1 MKSNAIAWT
10 YLVVGGMFETVWATT
25 MFISEGFSKIPWT
38 AVTIAFLFVST
49 WFLDLAY
56 KRGIP
61 TGVGYAVWVGIGAL
75 GSVMAGIILFGEP
88 ATPLRLSFVL
98 LVIVGIGG
106 LEMSSKRAAD
116 KKSQAC
122 TET

>member
-1 MKSNAIAWT
+1 MKSDAVAWM
-10 YLVVGGMFETVWATT
+10 YLIVGGMFETVWATT

-38 AVTIAFLFVST
+38 VVTVAFLFVST

-61 TGVGYAVWVGIGAL
+61 TGVGYAVWVGIGGL
-75 GSVMAGIILFGEP
+75 GSVVVGIILFGEP
-88 ATPLRLSFVL
+88 ATPLRLLFVL
-98 LVIVGIGG
+98 LVLVGIGG

-116 KKSQAC
+116 KQSQVHAK
-122 TET
+122 T